1 MTLPEGATQATRE
14 PGYELVRQQLFF
26 RKELIERVSWFI
38 RIRWIAVGVAA
49 GGSWIL
55 FHLEPRF
62 PVLPVNL
69 IALGILLYN
78 AAFYFFWRGARFF
91 KGGETGPFFTF
102 AHVQISL
109 DLIALYLMIYYTGG
123 IYSPLLMFV
132 IFHIILAGI
141 LLSSFSCYLYSSC
154 ILAATAGLVALDR
167 LSILPEQAVLLQ
179 SPAFPHFSVVD
190 RPLSDI
196 LILSAFFVAAV
207 LITAYLTTSVR
218 KSLWQK
224 GNDLLRVSK
233 ELDGSNAK
241 LTALYEVVKKMGMC
255 SDLQELMDL
264 ATRSAAG
271 IMGVKGASIK
281 LLDESGKKLIFASTF
296 GLSEN
301 YLAKGAVEVEKSPIN
316 RRIMEGSF
324 IAVGRI
330 DEADYFQYPE
340 DIRREGI
347 ASMACL
353 PLKIEKTAL
362 GVFCVYSDVTY
373 SFNDNDIRFF
383 SLVSDLTALAIETL
397 RGEISKIWFLQK
409 AAHQLK
415 SPFSAVYSLMKVLRK
430 GYLGPVSDKQ
440 QDALLRCERR
450 LEMLGKL
457 VNDLL
462 KLGIRRMGSDRTA
475 IHPVDGAKIMAAL
488 KQLYGTAASEKGVT
502 IAFEIAESLPP
513 IMANEEILDEM
524 FTNLI
529 SNAIKYT
536 SAGGSVRVTLKPLN
550 LERVKLQV
558 FDTGIGIP
566 EEDIPRLFVEFFR
579 AENAKEL
586 EEEGTGLGLV
596 IVKEIV
602 DFVGGSITLRSK
614 VGEGTTV
621 TCLLP
626 VAPERV
632 STMQ

>member
-1 MTLPEGATQATRE
+1 MTLPEKGKDPFQE
-14 PGYELVRQQLFF
+14 PGYELVKQQLFF
-26 RKELIERVSWFI
+26 RKELIERVHWLIRVRWF
-38 RIRWIAVGVAA
+38 AVGGAA
-49 GGSWIL
+49 GGAWAL
-55 FHLEPRF
+55 HTLEPKF
-62 PVLPVNL
+62 PVLPLTL
-69 IALGILLYN
+69 IALGIFIYN
-78 AAFYFFWRGARFF
+78 LIFRAACRRLDAC
-91 KGGETGPFFTF
+91 KGREVRPFTTF
-102 AHVQISL
+102 AHIQISL
-109 DLIALYLMIYYTGG
+109 DLLALYAMIYFTGG

-141 LLSSFSCYLYSSC
+141 LLSPLSCYLYSSC
-154 ILAATAGLVALDR
+154 SLAATASLVALER
-167 LSILPEQAVLLQ
+167 ASILPEQPVLLQ
-179 SPAFPHFSVVD
+179 SHAFPHLPAFD

-196 LILSAFFVAAV
+196 LILLAFFVAAV

-233 ELDGSNAK
+233 ELDASNAK
-241 LTALYEVVKKMGMC
+241 LTALYDVVKKMGL
-255 SDLQELMDL
+255 SSELQDLMDL

-281 LLDESGKKLIFASTF
+281 LLDESGKKLVFASTF

-301 YLAKGAVEVEKSPIN
+301 YLAKGAVDIVKSPIN
-316 RRIMEGSF
+316 RRIIEGSF
-324 IAVGRI
+324 VAVGRI

-340 DIRREGI
+340 DIRKEGI
-347 ASMACL
+347 ASMVCL

-362 GVFCVYSDVTY
+362 GVFCVYSDVSY
-373 SFNDNDIRFF
+373 SFNEGDIRFF
-383 SLVSDLTALAIETL
+383 SLLSDLTALAIETL

-440 QDALLRCERR
+440 QDALLRCEKR

-462 KLGIRRMGSDRTA
+462 KLGIRRMGSDRSA
-475 IHPVDGAKIMAAL
+475 IYPVDGAKVMASL
-488 KQLYGTAASEKGVT
+488 MELFETAASQKGVKVV
-502 IAFEIAESLPP
+502 FEIGGSLPP
-513 IMANEEILDEM
+513 IMANQGILDEL

-529 SNAIKYT
+529 SNAVKYT
-536 SAGGSVRVTLKPLN
+536 PPGGSVKVILASLS
-550 LERVKLQV
+550 LERVKFQV
-558 FDTGIGIP
+558 SDTGIGIP
-566 EEDIPRLFVEFFR
+566 EEDIPRLFVDFFR

-586 EEEGTGLGLV
+586 AEEGTGLGLV
-596 IVKEIV
+596 IVKEIL
-602 DFVGGSITLRSK
+602 DFIGGSITLRSK
-614 VGEGTTV
+614 IGEGTTF

-626 VAPERV
+626 VASEPV
-632 STMQ
+632 SGRR